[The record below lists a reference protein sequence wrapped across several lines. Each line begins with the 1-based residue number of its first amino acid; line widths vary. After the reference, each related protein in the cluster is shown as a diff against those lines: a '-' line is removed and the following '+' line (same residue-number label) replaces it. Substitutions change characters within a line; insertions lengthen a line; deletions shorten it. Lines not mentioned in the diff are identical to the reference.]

1 VSSQHATSRRSEGV
15 LLGRL
20 AGVPV
25 LLARSWLVVAVA
37 VTWLF
42 GRTVAQQDPGLGVV
56 AAHAVALGYA
66 VLLALSVLVH
76 EVAHALSAR
85 AFGMSPT
92 RIVLTLW
99 GGHTQF
105 DTDARTP
112 LASFVVAAAGPAS
125 NAVLAAAVYFGLG
138 PVTLPPWGQLLVLA
152 LALANA
158 FVAVTNVLP
167 GLPLDGGRMLE
178 AVVWALRR
186 DRDAATVVAAWAGRV
201 VAVAIPVLVALS
213 WVSGGSGPSV
223 LTLAWAALVGAL
235 LWSGAGAEL
244 QAARVRRR
252 APGASVAALA
262 RPAAAVAATA
272 PLARAL
278 AAADAGPVVLTGADG
293 RPTGVLDPQ
302 AAREVPAERRGLVP
316 ASAAEVALADGAVLA
331 WGLGGLE
338 LLAALPGLPREPWVV
353 VDEAGAVR
361 GVLLTRDVVAAVAG
375 RRLAARR

>member
-1 VSSQHATSRRSEGV
+1 MSSQHATSRRSEGV